1 MPMDPMTCWLQASL
15 FWVRLFKQQ
24 QDFYLRAMCSVAAT
38 LPRESAAEIAAQAE
52 AMKETL
58 NTTSKAARLPA
69 KPRAPRRAA
78 EPTLVD
84 A

>member
-52 AMKETL
+52 AMKETMGPKPQG
-58 NTTSKAARLPA
+58 TRKSTKA
-69 KPRAPRRAA
+69 RAA
-78 EPTLVD
+78 GQPTEPKLVT